1 MIRRRTYHPIS
12 EAPRDGTPIIAVCG
26 GVECVIC
33 WDDPGVIPAAYWEG
47 PPLDCWCY
55 WDEDDGGET
64 MTPIR
69 SPLSGWRR
77 LF

>member
-1 MIRRRTYHPIS
+1 MVKHAYEPM
-12 EAPRDGTPIIAVCG
+12 EAAPKSDVIVAVAG
-26 GVECVIC
+26 GVET
-33 WDDPGVIPAAYWEG
+33 AAYWEG